1 MDDST
6 QTDPMTGNM
15 EDDVKK
21 HESERRADGQEKLQ
35 QMVQG
40 QRG

>member
-21 HESERRADGQEKLQ
+21 QESERRADGQEKLQ
-35 QMVQG
+35 ETVQG